1 MTNGLTECLKSK
13 KKEKP
18 INYKNLPTLLNGEG
32 KGGVVMLKLSKYVL
46 YDIVRSKVILAYT
59 AFLFLVSFSLFSMEE
74 NSSKAILSLLNI
86 VLIVVPLISMIF
98 TTIHY
103 YNSYEFIELMLSQ
116 PMSRRK
122 ILLSEYAGV
131 SLSLLSSFFIG
142 VGVPVL
148 LYSPDS
154 TGLSLL
160 FTGLSLTLIFTS
172 LAFLTSVKARDK
184 ARGIGFALLLWFY
197 FSLIYDGL
205 ILLILFTF
213 SDYPLEKLTLVLSA
227 LNPVDLGRISI
238 MLKMDVS
245 ALMGYTGALYKDF
258 FGSGQGILFTA
269 GIMALWAVL
278 PLWLAL
284 RSFKRKDM

>member
-1 MTNGLTECLKSK
+1 
-13 KKEKP
+13 
-18 INYKNLPTLLNGEG
+18 
-32 KGGVVMLKLSKYVL
+32 MLKLSKYVI

-59 AFLFLVSFSLFSMEE
+59 VFLFLVSFSLFNMEE

-86 VLIVVPLISMIF
+86 ILIVVPLISMIF

-131 SLSLLSSFFIG
+131 SLSLLSSFLIG
-142 VGVPVL
+142 LGIPVL
-148 LYSPDS
+148 FYSPDS
-154 TGLSLL
+154 IGISLL
-160 FTGLSLTLIFTS
+160 FNGLSLTLVFTS
-172 LAFLTSVKARDK
+172 LAFFTSVIARDK
-184 ARGIGFALLLWFY
+184 ARGIGFSLLMWFY
-197 FSLIYDGL
+197 FALIYDGL
-205 ILLILFTF
+205 LLLILFSF

-227 LNPVDLGRISI
+227 LNPIDLGRISI

-258 FGSGQGILFTA
+258 FGSATGSLFTA
-269 GIMALWAVL
+269 GVMLLWVIA
-278 PLWLAL
+278 PLWGAL
-284 RSFKRKDM
+284 KIFKKKDL